1 MHKEHVDVIIV
12 GAGLSGIGAGVHLR
26 TQCPD
31 RSFVILEGRERLGG
45 TWDLFRYPGIRSDS
59 DMHTLGYNFK
69 PWLASKAIADG
80 PSILEYIK
88 ETAAEHQIDQY
99 VRYQHKVTHAE
110 WSSQGAVWKVDVSRE
125 DTQET
130 VQLTCNVLYM
140 CSGYYRYDEG
150 YSPTFEGSER
160 FQGPIVHPQHWKD
173 DLDYTNKRV
182 VVIGSGATAVT
193 LIPSM
198 TDKAAH
204 VTMLQRSPTYVVSWP
219 EKDVFANILNK
230 VLPSK
235 LAYAITRF
243 KNIFI
248 QQFFFR
254 LARKYPEHANR
265 RVIRMVR
272 QALGPDYDVKKHFTP
287 SYSLWDQR
295 VCLAPNGDF
304 FKAIREKKASVVTD
318 HISHFSEGGIALES
332 GDNLEADIIVTAT
345 GLNLITSGGVTF
357 SVDGKPV
364 NFSDTWSY
372 KGMASSDVPNLFG
385 CFGYVNASWTLRADL
400 ISLYVCRV
408 LNHMKATGTRQCTP
422 LLRDTDKE
430 MAARPWV
437 EGFTPG
443 YIERVAHLFPKQG
456 DREPWINP
464 QNYKKDKRMFLKGPI
479 DDGVM
484 AFTNRDQSSRS
495 N

>member
-1 MHKEHVDVIIV
+1 MTAEHFDLLIV
-12 GAGLSGIGAGVHLR
+12 GAGLSGIGAGVHLK
-26 TQCPD
+26 THCPD

-69 PWLASKAIADG
+69 PWVASKAIADG
-80 PSILEYIK
+80 PSILKYIK
-88 ETAAEHQIDQY
+88 ETAAEYKLDQS
-99 VRYQHKVTHAE
+99 VRYQHKVTNAE
-110 WSSQGAVWKVDVSRE
+110 WSSKEAVWRVEVLRG
-125 DTQET
+125 DTNAIMHF
-130 VQLTCNVLYM
+130 TCNVLYM
-140 CSGYYRYDEG
+140 CSGYYR
-150 YSPTFEGSER
+150 FEKGHAPAFDGSAQ
-160 FQGPIVHPQHWKD
+160 FQGPIVHPQHWPE
-173 DLDYTNKRV
+173 DLDYEGKRV
-182 VVIGSGATAVT
+182 VVIGSGATAIT

-204 VTMLQRSPTYVVSWP
+204 VTMLQRSPTYIVSWP
-219 EKDVFANILNK
+219 EKDIFANILNK

-248 QQFFFR
+248 QQFFYR
-254 LARKYPEHANR
+254 LARKRPMEANK
-265 RVIRMVR
+265 RVINMVR
-272 QALGPDYDVKKHFTP
+272 KELGPGFDVGKHFTP

-295 VCLAPNGDF
+295 VCLAPDGDF
-304 FKAIREKKASVVTD
+304 FQSLREKKASVVTD
-318 HISHFSEGGIALES
+318 HIAHFTENGIALKS
-332 GDNLEADIIVTAT
+332 GEVLDADIIVTAT

-357 SVDGKPV
+357 SVDGEPID
-364 NFSDTWSY
+364 FSKTWSY
-372 KGMASSDVPNLFG
+372 KGMGSSGVPNLFG

-400 ISLYVCRV
+400 ISIYLCRV
-408 LNHMKATGTRQCTP
+408 LNHMKETGARQCTP
-422 LLRDTDKE
+422 RLRDGDKE
-430 MAARPWV
+430 MVARPWV

-464 QNYKKDKRMFLKGPI
+464 QNYKKDKRMFLKGPV

-484 AFTNRDQSSRS
+484 AFTNRGQGSSA
-495 N
+495 